1 MTARNGMV
9 RALAALTFVLMVT
22 VNALAN
28 ILPINGITT
37 GEVSDAYPNLFAPAG
52 LTFAIWG
59 LIYLLL
65 LVYSIYQLG
74 AGRTGGRR
82 SANHELLN
90 RVSGIFAVS
99 SIANSIWIFAWHYRS
114 LALSLGL
121 MLVILV
127 CLIMIMQTI
136 RRERLTNQEKMLVKL
151 PFGVYF
157 GWITVATIANVTTWL
172 VSVGW
177 GGFGLSETTWAVA
190 MIVAGLVI
198 GLAAAFYYQCSS
210 YGLVIIWAYAGIV
223 IKHSDAAGFGGQ
235 YPAVRMAALAGIAM
249 MSIAVIYILLRS
261 GGSDQQTRFARR

>member
-1 MTARNGMV
+1 LTARNGMV
-9 RALAALTFVLMVT
+9 RALAALTFVVMVT

-37 GEVSDAYPNLFAPAG
+37 GEVSDSYPNLFAPTG

-59 LIYLLL
+59 VIYLLL
-65 LVYSIYQLG
+65 LAYSVYQLG
-74 AGRTGGRR
+74 PGRTGGGR
-82 SANHELLN
+82 SANHEMLN
-90 RVSGIFAVS
+90 RVSGIFALS
-99 SIANSIWIFAWHYRS
+99 SVANSIWIFAWHYR
-114 LALSLGL
+114 LLPLSLGL

-157 GWITVATIANVTTWL
+157 GWITVATIANVTTLL
-172 VSVGW
+172 VSAGW
-177 GGFGLSETTWAVA
+177 SGFGLSETTWAVV

-198 GLAAAFYYQCSS
+198 GLAAALYYQCSS

-223 IKHSDAAGFGGQ
+223 IKHSDAAGFAGM
-235 YPAVRMAALAGIAM
+235 YPEVRMAALAGIAV

-261 GGSDQQTRFARR
+261 GNGGQETRFARR